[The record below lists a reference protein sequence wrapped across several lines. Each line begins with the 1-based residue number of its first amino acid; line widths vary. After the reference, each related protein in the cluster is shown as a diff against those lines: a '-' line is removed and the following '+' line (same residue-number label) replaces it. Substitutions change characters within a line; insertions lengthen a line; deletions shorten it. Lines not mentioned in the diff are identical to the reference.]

1 MAYIN
6 TSTFIEVYPTSTDF
20 IDSFNDSAFASY
32 IYPADGG
39 DDMLTLIYW
48 LLTSKYKNSHIADTD
63 DDSFKNKI
71 NATIFQYE
79 PTWAKTLEIQTA
91 LRKLTEA
98 ELRSGS
104 IAKFTHGY
112 NPSTVPGTANS
123 DTEIETVNE
132 QTLNKYTKSK
142 LDGYAELVGML
153 EQDITQEFINKF
165 SRLFMKTIDT
175 EDLMLN
181 LYEEEA

>member
-6 TSTFIEVYPTSTDF
+6 TSTFIEVYPTSSDF
-20 IDSFNDSAFASY
+20 VDSFNSSAFTDY
-32 IYPADGG
+32 IYPSESADS
-39 DDMLTLIYW
+39 MLTLIYW
-48 LLTSKYKNSHIADTD
+48 LLIAKYKNSHIADTD
-63 DDSFKNKI
+63 NDSFKNKI
-71 NATIFQYE
+71 NVTIFQYE
-79 PTWAKTLEIQTA
+79 PTWARSLEIQKS
-91 LRKLTEA
+91 LRELTEA
-98 ELRSGS
+98 ELRAGS

-142 LDGYAELVGML
+142 LDGYAELMGML
-153 EQDITQEFINKF
+153 DKDVTQEFIAKF

-175 EDLMLN
+175 EDLMLK
-181 LYEEEA
+181 LYGEDD